1 MSNGTVTLVL
11 EANDGFR
18 FAEDGEVGTHRVPA
32 ELWDKYSEA
41 MGALLLLEDEIE
53 AKATQPVYVTP
64 DQEKALRSQLK
75 RGAWIVVREPGAV
88 PSVQQRAPVLVPVEE
103 VVPLSAAAP
112 PVGPPPAPVD
122 RYAEGDRVMRASC
135 AARSG
140 LPHTIARYVITDIPG
155 RVDGLCQCGLRIPDV
170 RCPHTKQKLVDGQP
184 TCKACGY
191 HVVSGAGVINNA
203 RPAGYGGGAPDPNV
217 KLPVPV
223 DFGGGKDQN
232 AISRAFRSQDA

>member
-1 MSNGTVTLVL
+1 LVL

-32 ELWDKYSEA
+32 ELWGKYSEA

-64 DQEKALRSQLK
+64 DQEKVLRSQLK
-75 RGAWIVVREPGAV
+75 RGAWIVVRELPPPA
-88 PSVQQRAPVLVPVEE
+88 QDAPLTGPQ
-103 VVPLSAAAP
+103 PLPPAP

-170 RCPHTKQKLVDGQP
+170 RCPHTKQKLEGGQP
-184 TCKACGY
+184 TCIACGY